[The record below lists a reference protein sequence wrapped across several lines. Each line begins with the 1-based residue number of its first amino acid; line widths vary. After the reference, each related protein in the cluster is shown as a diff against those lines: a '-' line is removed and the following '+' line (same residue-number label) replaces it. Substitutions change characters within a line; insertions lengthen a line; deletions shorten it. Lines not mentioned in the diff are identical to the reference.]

1 LIDDRKGV
9 KKMNFKRSW
18 IVFILLFVYL
28 LAGCTGTGGVGDM
41 DKAEEK
47 EIKEKAIR
55 YIKDTYNKEYEVSDV
70 TKDFLSGQI
79 YTVEGNIK
87 DDKNTYVAI
96 IMEQNEIRDTYV
108 ETLWTEEL
116 KPKITSLVQKHF
128 DERKIEHIAYSN
140 GPKKD
145 KYTGEIPSVFEVLKN
160 GVDPEY
166 KLNVTLRVYEQNGQ
180 YEQGI
185 KNFLKELKR
194 LNFNQ
199 VGVTIFVAD
208 DELKSAPKEAEESQ
222 YTLYRYNIHFEDIQ
236 NIDIDHHDLNQY
248 KTVIKE

>member
-1 LIDDRKGV
+1 
-9 KKMNFKRSW
+9 MNIQRSW
-18 IVFILLFVYL
+18 IVFILLFVFL
-28 LAGCTGTGGVGDM
+28 VAGCTGTGGEGDINQ
-41 DKAEEK
+41 AEEK
-47 EIKEKAIR
+47 KIKEKAIQ
-55 YIKDTYNKEYEVSDV
+55 YIKDTYNKDFEVSEV
-70 TKDFLSGQI
+70 SKDLFTGQT
-79 YTVEGNIK
+79 YSVEGNIK
-87 DDKNTYVAI
+87 DAKNTYVEI
-96 IMEQNEIRDTYV
+96 IMEPNEIRDTYV

-116 KPKITSLVQKHF
+116 TPKITSLVKKDF
-128 DERKIEHIAYSN
+128 DVRRIENIGFSD
-140 GPKKD
+140 GTKKD
-145 KYTGEIPSVFEVLKN
+145 KYTGKIPSVFEVLKN

>member
-1 LIDDRKGV
+1 VNIQ
-9 KKMNFKRSW
+9 RSW
-18 IVFILLFVYL
+18 IVFILLFVFL
-28 LAGCTGTGGVGDM
+28 LAGCTGTGGMGDM
-41 DKAEEK
+41 DWSEEK
-47 EIKEKAIR
+47 KIKEKAIQ
-55 YIKDTYNKEYEVSDV
+55 YIKDTYNKDFKVSDV
-70 TKDFLSGQI
+70 SKDRFTGQT
-79 YTVEGNIK
+79 YTVRGNVK
-87 DDKNTYVAI
+87 DQKNTQVSI
-96 IMEQNEIRDTYV
+96 IMEPNEIRDTYV

-116 KPKITSLVQKHF
+116 TPKITSLVKKDF
-128 DERKIEHIAYSN
+128 DVRRIENIGFSD
-140 GPKKD
+140 GTKKD
-145 KYTGEIPSVFEVLKN
+145 KYTGKIPSVFEVLKN

>member
-55 YIKDTYNKEYEVSDV
+55 YIKDTYNKDFEVSEV
-70 TKDFLSGQI
+70 SKDLFTGQTYSI
-79 YTVEGNIK
+79 EGNIK
-87 DDKNTYVAI
+87 DDQNTSVLI
-96 IMEQNEIRDTYV
+96 IIEPNGIRDSYV
-108 ETLWTEEL
+108 DELWTEEL
-116 KPKITSLVQKHF
+116 KPTITTLVKKYF
-128 DERKIEHIAYSN
+128 DVRKIEHFVYSN
-140 GPKKD
+140 GTEKD
-145 KYTGEIPSVFEVLKN
+145 KYKGDIPSVFKVLEN
-160 GVDPEY
+160 GGDPDFA
-166 KLNVTLRVYEQNGQ
+166 LNTTFWVYEQNGQ

-208 DELKSAPKEAEESQ
+208 DELKSAPKEAEASQ

>member
-1 LIDDRKGV
+1 MRWSKHLIAV
-9 KKMNFKRSW
+9 VCMF
-18 IVFILLFVYL
+18 VLLL
-28 LAGCTGTGGVGDM
+28 TGCTGGEGDM
-41 DKAEEK
+41 DRAEEK
-47 EIKEKAIR
+47 EIKEKAIQ
-55 YIKDTYNKEYEVSDV
+55 YIKDTYNKDFEVSEV
-70 TKDFLSGQI
+70 SKDLFTGQT
-79 YTVEGNIK
+79 YSVEGNIK
-87 DDKNTYVAI
+87 DAKNTYVEI
-96 IMEQNEIRDTYV
+96 IMEPNEIRDTYV

-116 KPKITSLVQKHF
+116 TPKITSLVKKDF
-128 DERKIEHIAYSN
+128 DVRRIENIGFSD
-140 GPKKD
+140 GTKKD
-145 KYTGEIPSVFEVLKN
+145 KYTGKIPSVFEVLKN